1 MKVLSQVS
9 DTKTFC
15 YPNAGL
21 PNPLSET
28 GYDETPEMTAD
39 GVESLVK
46 SDLVNFVGGCCGTT
60 PEHIEAICN
69 KIKSYKPRL
78 NSKTSGYSTFSG
90 LELLKKDEI
99 NNFLLIGERTNVTGS
114 PKFSRLI
121 KDGDF
126 ESALDICLLYTSD
139 AADE

>member
-1 MKVLSQVS
+1 MTPYVKELSDKAPFFVS
-9 DTKTFC
+9 A

-21 PNPLSET
+21 PNEM
-28 GYDETPEMTAD
+28 GEYDESPKAMALQLED
-39 GVESLVK
+39 FLK
-46 SDLVNFVGGCCGTT
+46 RNLVNIIGGCCGTT

-99 NNFLLIGERTNVTGS
+99 NNFLLKLSNS
-114 PKFSRLI
+114 Q
-121 KDGDF
+121 
-126 ESALDICLLYTSD
+126 
-139 AADE
+139 

>member
-1 MKVLSQVS
+1 MSGQTIEAFWESVRHSKPYAVGMNCGLGGASLYDYMKVLSQVS

-60 PEHIEAICN
+60 PEPV
-69 KIKSYKPRL
+69 SYTHLTLQTTP
-78 NSKTSGYSTFSG
+78 Y
-90 LELLKKDEI
+90 
-99 NNFLLIGERTNVTGS
+99 V
-114 PKFSRLI
+114 
-121 KDGDF
+121 
-126 ESALDICLLYTSD
+126 
-139 AADE
+139 